1 MPGKFP
7 FVMGKIC
14 LHPEIINIGENQ
26 VFFFSCS
33 VYHHFL
39 LNEKLKYM
47 RAESVGLREMV
58 VIINR
63 LASMV
68 NWKMNKKTMKSIL
81 YKCGFCVSPKRT
93 NSVTLLGGLRTSIQ
107 QVIPSWGSEL
117 PTKE

>member
-1 MPGKFP
+1 M
-7 FVMGKIC
+7 V
-14 LHPEIINIGENQ
+14 LLW
-26 VFFFSCS
+26 CS
-33 VYHHFL
+33 RSVVSL
-39 LNEKLKYM
+39 GVGIELKEVSMKDKCMRKKYM

-93 NSVTLLGGLRTSIQ
+93 NSVTLLGGIQ
-107 QVIPSWGSEL
+107 RFIWEL
-117 PTKE
+117 TNC